1 MFSIGIP
8 KDKLCD
14 ESAIELKV
22 EAKVQWFLLQT
33 SSLSS
38 CSPTVQPPLSCG
50 NPLLST
56 YSSMKQDVINL
67 IADEKSYLSD
77 DDDKWL
83 SQVNAIIISCLL
95 RRIKRSVIVFLLD
108 V

>member
-1 MFSIGIP
+1 MVFNEVIFSGIP

-22 EAKVQWFLLQT
+22 EAKVQWYLLQMPP
-33 SSLSS
+33 LSAA
-38 CSPTVQPPLSCG
+38 SPAVQPPLSCG

-56 YSSMKQDVINL
+56 YASMKQELSNY
-67 IADEKSYLSD
+67 ASDEKSFSID

-83 SQVNAIIISCLL
+83 SQVNTPF
-95 RRIKRSVIVFLLD
+95 R
-108 V
+108 